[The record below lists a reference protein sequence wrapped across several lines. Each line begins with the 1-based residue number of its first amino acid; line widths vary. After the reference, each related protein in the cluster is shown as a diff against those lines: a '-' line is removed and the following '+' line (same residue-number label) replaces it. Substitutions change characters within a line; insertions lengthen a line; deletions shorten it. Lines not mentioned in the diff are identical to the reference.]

1 MKKWVGEP
9 SPDPGEPSP
18 DPHDPHDLVLGR
30 AAGLHT
36 ERPRDIRY
44 GIIIFGAQLLARSTV
59 GVPDL
64 VAVDEVY
71 GLRGVVVV
79 VVDIGDAP
87 ALVGNQHL
95 ARHDVA
101 AGYILSL
108 TQGGT
113 EECRQKDY
121 QNPDMS

>member
-1 MKKWVGEP
+1 MQNEEIRKVSNPRGSEN
-9 SPDPGEPSP
+9 
-18 DPHDPHDLVLGR
+18 
-30 AAGLHT
+30 
-36 ERPRDIRY
+36 RPLTH
-44 GIIIFGAQLLARSTV
+44 GAQLLARSTV